1 MGDTSPERVQES
13 FDRLTDILS
22 EIVTG
27 ADAQAATRCPYR
39 DRHDRCTARFRC
51 RNQAA
56 IEGMADPRPIID
68 DDDEPRLRC
77 THDGGF
83 DYRSAWESD
92 PAAVERAFE
101 RTRRARKNGPSPGPS
116 S

>member
-13 FDRLTDILS
+13 FDRLTSILS

-68 DDDEPRLRC
+68 DDDEP
-77 THDGGF
+77 
-83 DYRSAWESD
+83 
-92 PAAVERAFE
+92 AAVERAFE
-101 RTRRARKNGPSPGPS
+101 RTRRARKDRPSPGPPS
-116 S
+116 